1 MSHTVL
7 TLFFGASANAAWNMG
22 IFLEMYLGN
31 MEEKGRDGGRKG
43 RKGNVQN
50 TLDYVFFNFM
60 ALYR

>member
-1 MSHTVL
+1 
-7 TLFFGASANAAWNMG
+7 MG

-31 MEEKGRDGGRKG
+31 MERERKG
-43 RKGNVQN
+43 WRKEGEKEGNVQN